1 MREGKFILIGL
12 LLIGLSTMTSA
23 QKIKLVSGSL
33 DFMKEITELKLEFD
47 YSDMSVGKFKEEAD
61 YIEKKKK
68 EYNEKEPGRGEIW
81 EKAWVDDRENRFEP
95 RFAEEMNEE
104 FKKRKQDVKAGR
116 NIEAKYTLIFKTT
129 FTEPGFNV
137 GVMRRD
143 AFINGEAVFV
153 ESANPENV
161 IATITIDK
169 APGRFGNAWTG
180 YYDYDTG
187 VRIQEAYAMAGQE
200 MTYYI
205 WKKFMK

>member
-143 AFINGEAVFV
+143 AFINGEAGAELDQSV
-153 ESANPENV
+153 S
-161 IATITIDK
+161 
-169 APGRFGNAWTG
+169 
-180 YYDYDTG
+180 
-187 VRIQEAYAMAGQE
+187 
-200 MTYYI
+200 
-205 WKKFMK
+205 